1 MSTGCASRSGGR
13 MTAFVLS
20 RLLLGGLV
28 GVRLTVFALLPV
40 LALAI
45 GIAATLSILQPA
57 LREWT
62 VLELVSLLVFLQI
75 GYLGGAALRMFIWP
89 VRLIGQQERL
99 RSS

>member
-1 MSTGCASRSGGR
+1 
-13 MTAFVLS
+13 MTAFVFSGLFM
-20 RLLLGGLV
+20 GGLV
-28 GVRLTVFALLPV
+28 GARLTAFALLPL

-45 GIAATLSILQPA
+45 GIAATVAILQPG

-62 VLELVSLLVFLQI
+62 VLELIALLVFLQI

-89 VRLIGQQERL
+89 LRLIGQQKRL